1 MSELPSTMT
10 QWTASSPGARHLAL
24 MSVPVP
30 TPGEHEVLVRVD
42 AVSLN
47 YRDIGVVEGEASGGG
62 VPFPLTPGSDLAG
75 TVVATGSRVTRVRE
89 SDAVLGTF
97 WAGWLDGD
105 CPPTARVLGGSLPGV
120 LAQYVVLH
128 EDWLVHAPRTLNA
141 VQASTLP
148 CAGLT
153 AWFALVEKGGLRAGQ
168 TVLVQGTGG
177 VALFGLQLARAHGA
191 QVIVTSSSEEKRRRV
206 LELGASHV
214 IDRTAG
220 NGWDTQA
227 RALTDGRGVDHI
239 FELAGGE
246 NLGISL
252 RALRQGG
259 RISLIGVLGEYAMT
273 FPSIPSFLTRPV
285 IQGIGVGHR
294 RALEELVRAV
304 DAVSLAPVVEAIY
317 DFERLPDALAHL
329 SRGAFGKVVVQVNR

>member
-1 MSELPSTMT
+1 M
-10 QWTASSPGARHLAL
+10 QHLTL
-24 MSVPVP
+24 ETVPMPV
-30 TPGEHEVLVRVD
+30 PGEHEVLVRVD

-47 YRDIGVVEGEASGGG
+47 YRDIGAIKGEESGAGM
-62 VPFPLTPGSDLAG
+62 PFPLTPGSDLAG
-75 TVVATGSRVTRVRE
+75 SVVAMGPRVTRFRE
-89 SDAVLGTF
+89 GDAVLGTF
-97 WAGWLDGD
+97 WAGWIDGD
-105 CPPTARVLGGSLPGV
+105 WPLGARVLGGSLPGV

-128 EDWLVHAPRTLNA
+128 EDWLVRAPRTLDA

-191 QVIVTSSSEEKRRRV
+191 QVIVTSGSDEKRRRV
-206 LELGASHV
+206 RELGASHV
-214 IDRTAG
+214 IDRIAAAK
-220 NGWDTQA
+220 WDVEA
-227 RALTDGRGVDHI
+227 REYTGGRGVDHI
-239 FELAGGE
+239 FELVGGD
-246 NLGISL
+246 NLGTSL

-259 RISLIGVLGEYAMT
+259 RISLIGVLGDYAMT
-273 FPSIPSFLTRPV
+273 FPSVPSFLTRPV

-304 DAVSLAPVVEAIY
+304 DAVELKPVVDEHY
-317 DFERLPDALAHL
+317 GFEQLPEALAHL
-329 SRGAFGKVVVQVNR
+329 ERGAFGKVVVKVSGA